1 MIIELQIDL
10 KTKCCTTILT
20 AGTKLKVISKP
31 SKNTVYIWL
40 PEISG
45 TPIHK
50 VKISS
55 LRMAIKQEEIKD
67 LNKEVEKINE

>member
-1 MIIELQIDL
+1 MIIELQTDL
-10 KTKCCTTILT
+10 KTKCCTSILT
-20 AGTKLKVISKP
+20 VGTKLKVISKP
-31 SKNTVYIWL
+31 SKNTVYVGL

-55 LRMAIKQEEIKD
+55 LKMAIRQEEIEN
-67 LNKEVEKINE
+67 LLRHINEKNK